1 MRRTFGIGLA
11 AALLVAAFTGT
22 SVLAQGSQ
30 VTAEVSVQDQ
40 SGDGATVTVP
50 AATISGSNGWVAIH
64 QVEGGQPGPVVG
76 AAYIP
81 EGSSQNVTV
90 TLDQPLTSSQTLSA
104 MIHTDDPADQ
114 LYTFPEDSSTDP
126 PVTVNG
132 QVVNQPFQFTLG
144 GVTMPDTGGVS
155 PATILLAGGAA
166 LISLGLMAGYLVR
179 RRA

>member
-11 AALLVAAFTGT
+11 AALLVAAFVGAGA
-22 SVLAQGSQ
+22 LAQGSQ

-40 SGDGATVTVP
+40 SGDGTTVTVQE
-50 AATISGSNGWVAIH
+50 ATISGSNGWVAIH
-64 QVEGGQPGPVVG
+64 LVEGGQPGPVVG

-81 EGSSQNVTV
+81 EGTSQNVSV
-90 TLDQPLTSSQTLSA
+90 TLDQPLASSQTLSA

-114 LYTFPEDSSTDP
+114 SYTFPEDNSTDS
-126 PVTVNG
+126 PVMADG

-144 GVTMPDTGGVS
+144 DVTMPDTGGIS
-155 PATILLAGGAA
+155 PTAILLAGGAA
-166 LISLGLMAGYLVR
+166 LLSLGLAAGYLGR